1 MLIWFF
7 FCTFAEKENDAKDIE
22 YFGLIFLFYSNE
34 YEPIHVH
41 VMKNGQETVF
51 EILLQGGEL
60 SELRIRNSNKM
71 PPLSDKDQAIAE
83 AFVRKYYK
91 NIVEKWVNFFIYKK
105 KVRVTK
111 ITKRI

>member
-1 MLIWFF
+1 MPKIY
-7 FCTFAEKENDAKDIE
+7 E
-22 YFGLIFLFYSNE
+22 YLGFIFLFYSNE
-34 YEPIHVH
+34 HEPIHVH

>member
-1 MLIWFF
+1 MPKIF
-7 FCTFAEKENDAKDIE
+7 E

-34 YEPIHVH
+34 HEPIHVH

-91 NIVEKWVNFFIYKK
+91 NIVEKLSIICYNNCNEILDMSPFYWTVNDL
-105 KVRVTK
+105 
-111 ITKRI
+111 

>member
-1 MLIWFF
+1 MPKIF
-7 FCTFAEKENDAKDIE
+7 E

-34 YEPIHVH
+34 HEPIHVH

-71 PPLSDKDQAIAE
+71 PSLSDKDQAIAE

-91 NIVEKWVNFFIYKK
+91 NIVSTKPGLTGYWQTNSVKYNFLLKK
-105 KVRVTK
+105 YSRKVGEFLY
-111 ITKRI
+111 I